1 MMTTQTEIQIHEF
14 STGIRAERTADGG
27 WVSLGF
33 TGQYMNATIDPIPH
47 AVQRSIANKEF
58 AVAEGATSDEPAII
72 GRVVSGSEE
81 SDWSVIAIVTR
92 GRDEKGRSASFY
104 RYFLYEGDKRV
115 NNLWKI
121 LGWIENYQQLH
132 NGEMP
137 VFNPFD
143 TKEIE
148 QPNLC
153 PSFTPPQ
160 IDLPPETENLLID
173 SSTPILI
180 PPDSEYTLQV
190 VSRLANKKVINDG
203 NNQLVSWAYNVEA
216 LEQPG
221 RFFIV
226 RAASD
231 RAYELLQK
239 AKLSIPQAT
248 TLDVDEQAIK
258 SAIKGLI
265 NSSRVKLEYV
275 QAIAEPLGN
284 TEIPESYW
292 KEIFDGQGAN
302 NALKQG
308 IYSPQMVRLLTLR
321 AIVIPEALV
330 DYLAWLEKGSKQNEN
345 STISS
350 EFQSQIR
357 NYLSQI
363 SATVPNLDIRI
374 IEGIRLLLPQ
384 LLTQKVSV
392 DIVYQVFTTT
402 NGLWAKFHDR
412 VIQDIEHDLQL
423 MSKFARSSQ
432 DLDFKLTEQSWQKI
446 WEELKKYWQIRSC
459 VPQEK
464 YQAFAKL
471 FEQLGYS
478 KLSVIFYHIGLG
490 KVPKNIFFQVR
501 PNGWQCN
508 LYGIGVEREITIPEF
523 LWLVILKIGSIEV
536 RVPFVIILTIL
547 SLVLGLAGGKFLLA
561 GSSTTQPT
569 EAVTP
574 NNQGSTASTPSK
586 DKPSETS
593 EEQSIQNPK
602 KQKAVTQ
609 FETTKRSIKT
619 FVEKLS
625 KDDDFQRL
633 IREEIK
639 TVFQKS
645 DLSDEIFKNTSGDKT
660 EELKW
665 INAIYSYQKAK
676 FNNDEAK
683 ADGIIKDN
691 GDTIQKLK
699 QDIVKKLKEETEK

>member
-14 STGIRAERTADGG
+14 STGIRAERTTDGG

-81 SDWSVIAIVTR
+81 SDWSVVAIVTR

-137 VFNPFD
+137 IFNPFD
-143 TKEIE
+143 TKDIE

-265 NSSRVKLEYV
+265 NSSRVKLEHV

-284 TEIPESYW
+284 IEIPESYW

-321 AIVIPEALV
+321 AIVIPETLV

-345 STISS
+345 STISA

-357 NYLSQI
+357 NSLSQI
-363 SATVPNLDIRI
+363 SATAPNLEVKI
-374 IEGIRLLLPQ
+374 IEGIRILLPQ

-392 DIVYQVFTTT
+392 DIVYQLFIKSFKT
-402 NGLWAKFHDR
+402 
-412 VIQDIEHDLQL
+412 
-423 MSKFARSSQ
+423 SSMIC
-432 DLDFKLTEQSWQKI
+432 S
-446 WEELKKYWQIRSC
+446 
-459 VPQEK
+459 
-464 YQAFAKL
+464 
-471 FEQLGYS
+471 
-478 KLSVIFYHIGLG
+478 
-490 KVPKNIFFQVR
+490 
-501 PNGWQCN
+501 
-508 LYGIGVEREITIPEF
+508 
-523 LWLVILKIGSIEV
+523 
-536 RVPFVIILTIL
+536 
-547 SLVLGLAGGKFLLA
+547 
-561 GSSTTQPT
+561 
-569 EAVTP
+569 
-574 NNQGSTASTPSK
+574 
-586 DKPSETS
+586 
-593 EEQSIQNPK
+593 
-602 KQKAVTQ
+602 
-609 FETTKRSIKT
+609 
-619 FVEKLS
+619 
-625 KDDDFQRL
+625 
-633 IREEIK
+633 
-639 TVFQKS
+639 
-645 DLSDEIFKNTSGDKT
+645 
-660 EELKW
+660 
-665 INAIYSYQKAK
+665 
-676 FNNDEAK
+676 
-683 ADGIIKDN
+683 
-691 GDTIQKLK
+691 
-699 QDIVKKLKEETEK
+699 